1 MSLWPRPAQEIPE
14 LTVRVARAAFP
25 SGTLATR
32 LRDSLGPV
40 FEDAQFSDLFAKR
53 GHPSLPP
60 GRLALVSVLQFAE
73 NLTDRQ
79 AAEAVRAR
87 LDWKYALGLQLTDP
101 GFDASVLCEFRA
113 RLLAGDDAERLL
125 EILLE
130 HLKQAGLLGKG
141 GRARTDSTR
150 VLAAVRTLNRLELVT
165 ETLRAALEVLAI
177 AVPAWLAG
185 FAPQEWYDRYERKA
199 DAFRLPVGDGP
210 REEYALTVGRD
221 GFALLTA
228 LHEAAAPAGVRDL
241 PAVQMLRQVWVQ
253 HYTREDDEVIWRKDK
268 QLPPGRVLIRSP
280 FDPEARVSTKRGSR
294 WTGYKVHL
302 TETCEPD
309 APHIITHI
317 ATSESTTTDVEA
329 TDDVHQT
336 LAERELLPE
345 VHLVDTGYTSAQLLV
360 SARRDHGVELLG
372 PVHLP
377 TTRQARENAGFDLPS
392 FTIDWEN
399 RQVTCPRGA
408 KTTRWHE
415 AVRGGYPVIET
426 AFHPRDC
433 GPCPV
438 RTSCTDSKARGMS
451 FHIRE
456 HYEALV
462 RARAQQET
470 EEWKERYKHR
480 AGIEGTVSQAVARC
494 GMRRTRYIGLH
505 KTHLQHVMTACA
517 VNLVRIDAWNT
528 GTPLGATRV
537 SQFARLRTPAM
548 HT

>member
-1 MSLWPRPAQEIPE
+1 MQEIPE
-14 LTVRVARAAFP
+14 LTARIARAAFP
-25 SGTLATR
+25 RGTLATR

-40 FEDAQFSDLFAKR
+40 FEDAQFAELFAKR
-53 GHPSLPP
+53 GHPSLSP

-87 LDWKYALGLQLTDP
+87 LDWKYALALQLTDP

-113 RLLAGDDAERLL
+113 RLLADEESAAERLL
-125 EILLE
+125 EVLLE
-130 HLKQAGLLGKG
+130 RLKAAGLLGKG

-165 ETLRAALEVLAI
+165 ETLRSALEVLAV
-177 AVPAWLAG
+177 AVPAWLTD
-185 FAPQEWYDRYERKA
+185 FAPPEWYDRYERKA

-210 REEYALTVGRD
+210 RLDYALTIGRD
-221 GFALLTA
+221 GFALLEA
-228 LHEAAAPAGVRDL
+228 LHSTGAPAGARDL
-241 PAVQMLRQVWVQ
+241 PALQMLRQIWVQ
-253 HYTREDDEVIWRKDK
+253 HYTRQDDEIIWRKDK

-280 FDPEARVSTKRGSR
+280 FDAEARVSTKRGSQ

-309 APHIITHI
+309 APHLITQV

-329 TDDVHQT
+329 TDGVHQV
-336 LAERELLPE
+336 LAERDLLPG
-345 VHLVDTGYTSAQLLV
+345 VHLVDTGYTSAQLIV
-360 SARRDHGVELLG
+360 SARREHDVELLG

-377 TTRQARENAGFDLPS
+377 TTRQAREKAGFDLPN

-399 RQVTCPRGA
+399 QQVTCPSGA
-408 KTTRWHE
+408 TTTRWHP

-438 RTSCTDSKARGMS
+438 RATCTDSKARGMS

-456 HYEALV
+456 HHEALV
-462 RARAQQET
+462 QARAEQET
-470 EEWKERYKHR
+470 EAWKERYKHR
-480 AGIEGTVSQAVARC
+480 AGIEGTISQAVARC
-494 GMRRTRYIGLH
+494 GMRRTRYTGLR
-505 KTHLQHVMTACA
+505 KTHLQHVLTACA
-517 VNLVRIDAWNT
+517 VNLIRIDAWNT
-528 GTPLGATRV
+528 GIPLATTRV
-537 SQFARLRTPAM
+537 SHFSRLRTPAAPR
-548 HT
+548 

>member
-1 MSLWPRPAQEIPE
+1 MSLWPRPMPEVPE
-14 LTVRVARAAFP
+14 LTARIARAAFP
-25 SGTLATR
+25 RGTLATR
-32 LRDSLGPV
+32 LRDLLGPV
-40 FEDAQFSDLFAKR
+40 FEDVQFADLFAKR
-53 GHPSLPP
+53 GHPSLSP

-87 LDWKYALGLQLTDP
+87 LDWKYALALDLTDP

-113 RLLAGDDAERLL
+113 RLLAGEESAAERLL
-125 EILLE
+125 EVLLE
-130 HLKQAGLLGKG
+130 RLKAAGLLGKG

-165 ETLRAALEVLAI
+165 ETLRAALEVLAV
-177 AVPAWLAG
+177 AVPAWLTD

-210 REEYALTVGRD
+210 RLDYALTIGRD
-221 GFALLTA
+221 GFALLAA
-228 LHEAAAPAGVRDL
+228 LHSTRAPAGARDL
-241 PAVQMLRQVWVQ
+241 PALQVLRQIWVQ
-253 HYTREDDEVIWRKDK
+253 HYTRQDDEIIWRMDK

-280 FDPEARVSTKRGSR
+280 FDPEARVSTKRGSQ

-309 APHIITHI
+309 APHLITHVI
-317 ATSESTTTDVEA
+317 TSESTTTDVEA
-329 TDDVHQT
+329 TDGVHQV
-336 LAERELLPE
+336 LAERDLLPE
-345 VHLVDTGYTSAQLLV
+345 VHLVDTGYTSAQLIV
-360 SARRDHGVELLG
+360 SARREHDVELLG

-377 TTRQARENAGFDLPS
+377 TTRQAREKAGFDLPN

-399 RQVTCPRGA
+399 QQVICPRGA
-408 KTTRWHE
+408 ITTRWHP

-438 RTSCTDSKARGMS
+438 RASCTDSKARGMS

-456 HYEALV
+456 HHEALV
-462 RARAQQET
+462 EARTEQET
-470 EEWKERYKHR
+470 AAWKERYKHR
-480 AGIEGTVSQAVARC
+480 AGIEGTISQAVARC
-494 GMRRTRYIGLH
+494 GMRRTRYTGLR
-505 KTHLQHVMTACA
+505 KT
-517 VNLVRIDAWNT
+517 
-528 GTPLGATRV
+528 
-537 SQFARLRTPAM
+537 
-548 HT
+548 